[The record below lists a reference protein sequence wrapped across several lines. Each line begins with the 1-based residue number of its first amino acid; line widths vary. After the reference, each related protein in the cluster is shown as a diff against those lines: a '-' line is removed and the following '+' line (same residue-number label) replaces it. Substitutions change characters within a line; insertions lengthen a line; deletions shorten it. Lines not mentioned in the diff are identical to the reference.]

1 MTAAAIGHV
10 DTGISEHRVIRKI
23 AWRLMPLIIVCYFFA
38 FFDRVNISFAKAALQ
53 ADLGLSNTAYGLGA
67 SLFVVGYVLL
77 EVPSNMLLYRF
88 GARRWIARIMI
99 SWGIATA
106 AMVFV
111 RSEWQFYSLRFVIGA
126 MEAGFA
132 PGILYY
138 LTLWF
143 PKSHRGR
150 MTSVFFLATAFS
162 GIIGAPISGLILNYL
177 NGLHGLAGWQW
188 LFVAGG
194 LPCVALGLVVL
205 FRFDDGIE
213 QAKWLSDDERRII
226 SVQLDRQKSEVDE
239 RSAWRSLLMPG
250 VLLLGFIYFLIQVA
264 SYGLNFWAPD
274 LIKAAGVGSAAA
286 IGFLTA
292 APYVCGAISMLV
304 VGRMSDASG
313 ERPKFVAALIL
324 AAGFGFFASGAFDKN
339 VVTLV
344 GALAVLGAGV
354 VAAIPTF
361 WTLPPKI
368 LTGAGAA
375 SGIALINTLGQVG
388 GIVSPVMVGS
398 VKDWTG
404 STTPALYA
412 IGSVCVLCAI
422 LLLTSLPRGLRAND
436 LPEADA
442 GALGPLKAE
451 NVSRTPT
458 IRPS

>member
-1 MTAAAIGHV
+1 MTMMTASIDL
-10 DTGISEHRVIRKI
+10 DTRDTEQKVINKI

-53 ADLGLSNTAYGLGA
+53 ADLHLSNTAYGFGA

-99 SWGIATA
+99 SWGLATA

-111 RSEWQFYSLRFVIGA
+111 RSEWQFYALRFVIGA

-162 GIIGAPISGLILNYL
+162 GIIGAPISGLILGYMN
-177 NGLHGLAGWQW
+177 NVNGLAGWQW
-188 LFVAGG
+188 LFLAGG
-194 LPCVALGLVVL
+194 LPCVALGFVVL
-205 FRFDDGIE
+205 LRFDDGIE
-213 QAKWLSDDERRII
+213 HAKWLSDGERSLI
-226 SVQLDRQKSEVDE
+226 SAQLDRQNAEIGE
-239 RSAWRSLLMPG
+239 CSALRSLMMPG
-250 VLLLGFIYFLIQVA
+250 VLLLGLIYFLIQVA
-264 SYGLNFWAPD
+264 SYGLNFWGPD
-274 LIKAAGVGSAAA
+274 LIKTAGGGSSSS

-292 APYVCGAISMLV
+292 IPYLCGATCMLL
-304 VGRMSDASG
+304 VGRWSDASG
-313 ERPKFVAALIL
+313 ERPKYVAGLIL
-324 AAGFGFFASGAFDKN
+324 AAALGFFATGIFDKN
-339 VVTLV
+339 LFLLV
-344 GALAVLGAGV
+344 GSLAVLGGGV

-368 LTGAGAA
+368 LAGVGAA
-375 SGIALINTLGQVG
+375 SGIALINTIGQLG

-404 STTPALYA
+404 STTPALYV
-412 IGSVCVLCAI
+412 IGGLCVVCAA
-422 LLLTSLPRGLRAND
+422 LLLLALPRD
-436 LPEADA
+436 LKSKE
-442 GALGPLKAE
+442 
-451 NVSRTPT
+451 VR
-458 IRPS
+458 

>member
-1 MTAAAIGHV
+1 MTIATAATADLDSGL
-10 DTGISEHRVIRKI
+10 TEHQVIKKI

-38 FFDRVNISFAKAALQ
+38 FFDRVNISFAKTALQ
-53 ADLGLSNTAYGLGA
+53 ADLGLSNTAYGFGA

-99 SWGIATA
+99 SWGLATA

-111 RSEWQFYSLRFVIGA
+111 QSEWQFYALRFVIGA

-132 PGILYY
+132 PGILFY

-177 NGLHGLAGWQW
+177 HGLHGLAGWQW
-188 LFVAGG
+188 LFLAGG
-194 LPCVALGLVVL
+194 IPCVALGFVVL
-205 FRFDDGIE
+205 LRFDDGIE
-213 QAKWLSDDERRII
+213 QAEWLSDDERRLIL
-226 SVQLDRQKSEVDE
+226 VQLDRQKSEIGE
-239 RSAWRSLLMPG
+239 HSAWRSLLMPG
-250 VLLLGFIYFLIQVA
+250 VLLLGFIYFLIQIA

-274 LIKAAGVGSAAA
+274 LIKAAGGGSAAA

-292 APYVCGAISMLV
+292 VPYICGAICMIV
-304 VGRMSDASG
+304 VGRLSDASG

-324 AAGFGFFASGAFDKN
+324 TAAVGFIASGVFDRN
-339 VVTLV
+339 VVMLV
-344 GALAVLGAGV
+344 GALAILGGGV

-368 LTGAGAA
+368 LSGASAA
-375 SGIALINTLGQVG
+375 SGIALINTLGQLG
-388 GIVSPVMVGS
+388 GIVSPLMVGS

-404 STTPALYA
+404 STTPALFV
-412 IGSVCVLCAI
+412 IGSLCIMCAI
-422 LLLTSLPRGLRAND
+422 LLLTALPSGLKAND
-436 LPEADA
+436 AAKDIHRSA
-442 GALGPLKAE
+442 
-451 NVSRTPT
+451 
-458 IRPS
+458 

>member
-1 MTAAAIGHV
+1 MTIATATTADL
-10 DTGISEHRVIRKI
+10 DTGLTEHQVIKKI

-53 ADLGLSNTAYGLGA
+53 ADLGLSNTAYGFGA

-99 SWGIATA
+99 SWGLATA

-111 RSEWQFYSLRFVIGA
+111 HSEWQFYALRFVIGA

-188 LFVAGG
+188 LFLAGG
-194 LPCVALGLVVL
+194 IPCVALGFVVL
-205 FRFDDGIE
+205 LRFDDGIE
-213 QAKWLSDDERRII
+213 HAEWLSDDERRLI
-226 SVQLDRQKSEVDE
+226 SVQLDRQKSEIGE
-239 RSAWRSLLMPG
+239 HSAWRSLLMPG
-250 VLLLGFIYFLIQVA
+250 VLLLGFIYFLIQIA

-274 LIKAAGVGSAAA
+274 LIKAAGGGSAAA

-292 APYVCGAISMLV
+292 VPYICGAICMIV
-304 VGRMSDASG
+304 VGRLSDASG
-313 ERPKFVAALIL
+313 ERPKFVAGLVL
-324 AAGFGFFASGAFDKN
+324 TAAVGFFASGVFDRN

-344 GALAVLGAGV
+344 GALAILGAGV

-368 LTGAGAA
+368 LTGGGSERDRAHQHAGA
-375 SGIALINTLGQVG
+375 GRRHRQPGHGWLGQGCDRQHDTRALCHRRHVRALCVAAADGASARPESQGRG
-388 GIVSPVMVGS
+388 G
-398 VKDWTG
+398 
-404 STTPALYA
+404 TPGR
-412 IGSVCVLCAI
+412 IG
-422 LLLTSLPRGLRAND
+422 RGI
-436 LPEADA
+436 
-442 GALGPLKAE
+442 GAPW
-451 NVSRTPT
+451 
-458 IRPS
+458 